1 MIRRGLEG
9 VCWGMGGEGK
19 RGQAGVESW
28 LPTLPYCQSIC
39 VVCVCV
45 CSLFFF
51 LSHLREADAGP
62 YVEQPHGQLASPRP
76 SDPLGYPGAGGCRP
90 M

>member
-1 MIRRGLEG
+1 MLAGRWLLMIRRGLEG

-39 VVCVCV
+39 VVCVYVCV
-45 CSLFFF
+45 LSVF
-51 LSHLREADAGP
+51 LPVSSQGGRCWALCRAAPRAAGLP
-62 YVEQPHGQLASPRP
+62 QTQ
-76 SDPLGYPGAGGCRP
+76 
-90 M
+90 

>member
-1 MIRRGLEG
+1 MKECAEEWEGKERGARRGWKVGSPLCHTAKAFVWC
-9 VCWGMGGEGK
+9 VCM
-19 RGQAGVESW
+19 
-28 LPTLPYCQSIC
+28 
-39 VVCVCV
+39 CV

-76 SDPLGYPGAGGCRP
+76 SDPLGYPRAGGCRP